1 MDELGRVLVVPASPW
16 EVTEP
21 QCAQPTHGCLTFL
34 SKVQSN
40 WPVSFPSEVFFISN
54 GIQKDNRVESG
65 VLKKQFCM
73 YSPWVTQ
80 FPQTF
85 QFMHF
90 KIDFS
95 DHMVLTRKRRS
106 NVVKSLKVESKEER
120 LLVRSC
126 HVEEEIDYFLLLQKG
141 QTRKRGESCRG

>member
-1 MDELGRVLVVPASPW
+1 
-16 EVTEP
+16 
-21 QCAQPTHGCLTFL
+21 
-34 SKVQSN
+34 
-40 WPVSFPSEVFFISN
+40 
-54 GIQKDNRVESG
+54 
-65 VLKKQFCM
+65 
-73 YSPWVTQ
+73 
-80 FPQTF
+80 
-85 QFMHF
+85 MHF

-126 HVEEEIDYFLLLQKG
+126 HVEEEIDYFLLLQKV